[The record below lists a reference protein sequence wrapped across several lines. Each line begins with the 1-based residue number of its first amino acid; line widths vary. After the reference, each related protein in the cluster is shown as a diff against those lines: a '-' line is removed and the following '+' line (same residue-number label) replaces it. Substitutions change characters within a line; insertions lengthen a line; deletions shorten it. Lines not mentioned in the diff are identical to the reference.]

1 MKANVGN
8 KDRLIRSII
17 GVALVALI
25 YSEIIYGPFS
35 WVIGV
40 LAIIFIA
47 TSLTGICPLY
57 NLSGTNT
64 ITEK

>member
-57 NLSGTNT
+57 NLSA
-64 ITEK
+64 IL